1 MRHDDPSPGM
11 VLFNAQRL
19 LTQHGR
25 PVISGER
32 CRLTLQKT
40 GESVI
45 YLCASCFFFAEG
57 WLTGPDNM
65 AIGMCTITWP
75 RCVVMQFPQSVV
87 PLSQCRI

>member
-45 YLCASCFFFAEG
+45 YLCASCFFSQRDG
-57 WLTGPDNM
+57 SQDLTTWL
-65 AIGMCTITWP
+65 
-75 RCVVMQFPQSVV
+75 
-87 PLSQCRI
+87 